1 MPYPRRR
8 VLCAE
13 PHEDTCRL
21 VNTLLE
27 QQGHE
32 VVPARTMS
40 ECIGLAGAGDFDLY
54 MLDDD
59 YIDGTALQLCKRLRE
74 MTPGTPILF
83 FSARAFERD
92 RELALEAGIPPRV
105 VNVITGPGGSAG
117 AALATHPGV
126 GKVAFTGETTTGQEI
141 MRRGRQALTEAA
153 PAFTFRLPLKF
164 SPRARF
170 PLPDS
175 LSSGCV

>member
-21 VNTLLE
+21 VAALLE
-27 QQGHE
+27 RQGHE
-32 VVPARTMS
+32 VVAAGTMS
-40 ECIGLAGAGDFDLY
+40 ECVRLAGESGFDLY

-59 YIDGTALQLCKRLRE
+59 YIDGTALQLCKRLRQ

-92 RELALEAGIPPRV
+92 RRLALEAGA
-105 VNVITGPGGSAG
+105 SAY
-117 AALATHPGV
+117 LNKPN
-126 GKVAFTGETTTGQEI
+126 
-141 MRRGRQALTEAA
+141 
-153 PAFTFRLPLKF
+153 
-164 SPRARF
+164 
-170 PLPDS
+170 
-175 LSSGCV
+175 